1 MKIHL
6 QKLEKS
12 LIFQILEQSDINRG
26 NGLILNGLIPV
37 SIRKSIPFSFESN
50 SYPQIDIL
58 CIDHNKNGQFDDGL
72 EFDHKFKYS
81 SGSFFSLENLESGSI
96 LEIKIKLGGVTQKL
110 DNRLIPMNFKN
121 NKVRDQIYNILIKCF
136 KTYNSYKLGEY

>member
-26 NGLILNGLIPV
+26 SGLILSGLIPV

-58 CIDHNKNGQFDDGL
+58 CIDHGL

>member
-12 LIFQILEQSDINRG
+12 LIFQILEQNDINRG
-26 NGLILNGLIPV
+26 SGLIFNTLIPV
-37 SIRKSIPFSFESN
+37 SIRKSVPVSFESN
-50 SYPQIDIL
+50 AFPQIDIL
-58 CIDHNKNGQFDDGL
+58 YGNYNKHPNLYQ
-72 EFDHKFKYS
+72 FKYS
-81 SGSFFSLENLESGSI
+81 SGSFFGVRNLESGNI
-96 LEIKIKLGGVTQKL
+96 LEIKIKLGGVTEKL